1 LTSNYAIRSIV
12 TVVVG
17 TDYDKDTD
25 TNCESLKNREK
36 SIDIYTEMQ
45 KISWFS
51 KSNNNTMDYLY
62 DIQQFFEQSILLD
75 NNENTNAI
83 SKPIPI
89 PIPVFVQSNY
99 G

>member
-12 TVVVG
+12 TVVIG

-25 TNCESLKNREK
+25 TNCESLKNRETP
-36 SIDIYTEMQ
+36 IDIYTEMQ

-89 PIPVFVQSNY
+89 PVFAQPNY

>member
-1 LTSNYAIRSIV
+1 LISNYVIRSIV

-17 TDYDKDTD
+17 TDNDTD
-25 TNCESLKNREK
+25 NDTNRESLKNREK

-45 KISWFS
+45 KNSWFS
-51 KSNNNTMDYLY
+51 QSNNNTMDYLY

-75 NNENTNAI
+75 NNENTDVI

-89 PIPVFVQSNY
+89 PVFAQPNY

>member
-17 TDYDKDTD
+17 TDYDMDTD
-25 TNCESLKNREK
+25 TNLESLKNREK

-89 PIPVFVQSNY
+89 PIHVFAQPNY